1 MDVTIVTTYLAGLSL
16 VEWMIFGF
24 IGANALI
31 AGVCLVERGLLREEA
46 RIKD

>member
-1 MDVTIVTTYLAGLSL
+1 MALNIFIDYLGTLSL
-16 VEWMIFGF
+16 VEWVICGF

-31 AGVCLVERGLLREEA
+31 AGVCLVERGLIRAEA